1 MGTLM
6 AEVQNENTSGNMWK
20 KCSMPLKA
28 HELLLADLNMRDV
41 KELLIF
47 KDVFEMG
54 ISKRCGGEAWN
65 LSGTAA
71 S

>member
-1 MGTLM
+1 M
-6 AEVQNENTSGNMWK
+6 AEVQNKSTSGNMWK
-20 KCSMPLKA
+20 KCSTPLKA

-47 KDVFEMG
+47 MDVFEMG

>member
-1 MGTLM
+1 M
-6 AEVQNENTSGNMWK
+6 AEVQNENTRNMWK
-20 KCSMPLKA
+20 ILEKLKSTFES
-28 HELLLADLNMRDV
+28 HEFLLADLNMRDV